1 MNKDEQLIMQ
11 VLNAYNSGKI
21 DFSQVPA
28 LEEMVLEATTN
39 EVERYTNRIDQL
51 ISQRIGRSLQEI
63 DDQIQTKLNQLDLD
77 KLKEELLQDIRVEKE
92 NLTLMSKEIQ
102 FQKDQ
107 NEAYFQKKQFE
118 KFEIIIINIVCL
130 LCFLVVGGL
139 LGQWFYRG
147 VWDGWGLHILWD
159 TVVKIQPE
167 HPYAAV
173 VLGLGG
179 FCLIGMG
186 IYASFRLMYYV
197 ATSWSD
203 ERPKILK
210 KIFPKK

>member
-1 MNKDEQLIMQ
+1 MNKDEQLLIQ

-28 LEEMVLEATTN
+28 LEELILEATTR
-39 EVERYTNRIDQL
+39 EVDRYADQIDRFASKRIDQ
-51 ISQRIGRSLQEI
+51 SLQEI
-63 DDQIQTKLNQLDLD
+63 DEKIQTKLNQIDLD
-77 KLKEELLQDIRVEKE
+77 KLKEELLQDIRIEQE

-102 FQKDQ
+102 SQKDQ

-130 LCFLVVGGL
+130 FCFLIVGVL
-139 LGQWFYRG
+139 LGRG
-147 VWDGWGLHILWD
+147 IYDGIWDGWGLHILWD
-159 TVVKIQPE
+159 TVVKLRPN

-179 FCLIGMG
+179 FGLIGLG
-186 IYASFRLMYYV
+186 IYTSFRLMYEV
-197 ATSWSD
+197 STTWLD
-203 ERPKILK
+203 KRPKIFQ